1 MLKQSLIAL
10 VLVAI
15 AVGGVLTYQYAA
27 RGSDGGEQRAR
38 PAAVVNAVNP
48 TRERVRDRVNAVGSL
63 KALDAVELATEVSGR
78 VVELNLRSGQ
88 RVQRGDLLL
97 RLDDRQARAD
107 VRVAEAEVADARRQA
122 DRAHRLRS
130 NNSISQSQVDELRTT
145 LEVAEAQLEA
155 ARTRLD
161 NHRITAP
168 FTGVVGLSDISM
180 GAYLSAGTPVATLDS
195 TDRMELG
202 FSVPER
208 FLGQITLG
216 QQVRGTSPAYPQEGF
231 NGELVELGTR
241 INELS
246 RTLPVRALIDNPDG
260 KLRPGQFMSA
270 NLTLR
275 EREALV
281 IPEQA
286 VLLRGA
292 DKYVFIAEDGKARR
306 VSVTLG
312 SRKPGLVEVADG
324 LTVDDPVIITGQDRL
339 SSGDRIDVVEDDKAI
354 PENRFATS
362 LES

>member
-1 MLKQSLIAL
+1 MLKQCLIAL
-10 VLVAI
+10 ALVVVAI
-15 AVGGVLTYQYAA
+15 GGVLTYQYVDQ
-27 RGSDGGEQRAR
+27 GSDVGEQRAR
-38 PAAVVNAVNP
+38 PPAVVNTVIP
-48 TRERVRDRVNAVGSL
+48 TRETVRDRVSAVGSL
-63 KALDAVELATEVSGR
+63 RALDAVELTTEVSGR

-88 RVQRGDLLL
+88 RAKEGELLL

-107 VRVAEAEVADARRQA
+107 VRVSEAEVADARRQY
-122 DRAHRLRS
+122 DRARSLRS

-145 LEVAEAQLEA
+145 LDVAQAQLEA
-155 ARTRLD
+155 AKTRLD

-168 FTGVVGLSDISM
+168 FSGVVGLSDISQ
-180 GAYLSAGTPVATLDS
+180 GAFLSAGTAVATLDS
-195 TDRMELG
+195 TERMELG

-208 FLGQITLG
+208 FIGQITLG
-216 QQVRGTSPAYPQEGF
+216 QQVQGTTPAFPDAHF

-241 INELS
+241 ISELS
-246 RTLPVRALIDNPDG
+246 RTLEVRALIDNPDG

-270 NLTLR
+270 SLTLR

-292 DKYVFIAEDGKARR
+292 DQYVFVAEDGKARR
-306 VSVTLG
+306 VAVTLG
-312 SRKPGLVEVADG
+312 SRKPGRVEVAEG
-324 LTVDDPVIITGQDRL
+324 LTIEDPVIITGQDRL
-339 SSGDRIDVVEDDKAI
+339 SSGDRIEVVEDDKAI

>member
-1 MLKQSLIAL
+1 MLKQWLIAL
-10 VLVAI
+10 VLVAV
-15 AVGGVLTYQYAA
+15 AVGGAFGYRYFDQ
-27 RGSDGGEQRAR
+27 GPEGGDQRTR
-38 PAAVVNAVNP
+38 PASVVNTTTP
-48 TRERVRDRVNAVGSL
+48 SLETVRDRVNAVGSL
-63 KALDAVELATEVSGR
+63 KAQEAVELTTEVSGR
-78 VVELNLRSGQ
+78 VVEMNLRSGQ
-88 RVQRGDLLL
+88 RVEQGELLL

-107 VRVAEAEVADARRQA
+107 VRVSEAQVADARRQYE
-122 DRAHRLRS
+122 RARSLRS

-145 LEVAEAQLEA
+145 LEVAQAQLEA

-180 GAYLSAGTPVATLDS
+180 GAYLESGTAVATLDA

-202 FSVPER
+202 FAIPER
-208 FLGQITLG
+208 FVGQVSLGQPVLG
-216 QQVRGTSPAYPQEGF
+216 RSPAFPEDNF
-231 NGELVELGTR
+231 SGELVELGTR
-241 INELS
+241 ISELS

-270 NLTLR
+270 SLTLR

-286 VLLRGA
+286 VLMRGA

-312 SRKPGLVEVADG
+312 ARQPGWVEVVDG
-324 LTVDDPVIITGQDRL
+324 LAADDPVIITGQDRL
-339 SSGDRIDVVEDDKAI
+339 SSGDRIEVVDDDKAI
-354 PENRFATS
+354 PDNRFATS

>member
-10 VLVAI
+10 VLVVF
-15 AVGGVLTYQYAA
+15 AVGGVLTYQYVDG
-27 RGSDGGEQRAR
+27 GSDGGDQRAR
-38 PAAVVNAVNP
+38 PASVVNTANP
-48 TRERVRDRVNAVGSL
+48 TRDTVRDQVNAVGSL
-63 KALDAVELATEVSGR
+63 KALDAVELTTEVSGR

-88 RVQRGDLLL
+88 RVDQGDLLL

-107 VRVAEAEVADARRQA
+107 VRMSEAEVADARRQY
-122 DRAHRLRS
+122 DRARSLRI

-145 LEVAEAQLEA
+145 LEVAQAQLEA

-168 FTGVVGLSDISM
+168 FGGVVGLSDISM
-180 GAYLSAGTPVATLDS
+180 GAYLSAGTAVATLDS

-216 QQVRGTSPAYPQEGF
+216 QQVRGSSPAYPEESF

-260 KLRPGQFMSA
+260 KLRPGQFMAA

-312 SRKPGLVEVADG
+312 SRKPGLVEVAEG
-324 LTVDDPVIITGQDRL
+324 LTLEDPVIITGQDRL
-339 SSGDRIDVVEDDKAI
+339 SSGDRIEVVEDDKAI
-354 PENRFATS
+354 PENRFVTS